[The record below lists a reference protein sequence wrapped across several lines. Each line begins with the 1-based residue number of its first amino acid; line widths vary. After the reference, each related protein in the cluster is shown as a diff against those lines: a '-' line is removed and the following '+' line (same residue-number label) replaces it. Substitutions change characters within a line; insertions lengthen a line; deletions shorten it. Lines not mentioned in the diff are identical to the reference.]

1 MKGDVAMKVK
11 ELDRWATHSGEV
23 VAQFEAEKQLVQ
35 LVGTFAN
42 RATLNDLL
50 YTIACRRISEGLRKK
65 RDNIVLIR
73 GDGKL

>member
-1 MKGDVAMKVK
+1 MKGDVVMKVK

-23 VAQFEAEKQLVQ
+23 VVWFETEKRIVQ

-50 YTIACRRISEGLRKK
+50 YTIACRRISERLGKK

-73 GDGKL
+73 GNGKL